1 MKIKFIFLFL
11 NLFNIHASLY
21 FIYHETLF
29 TYLKNNTIASI
40 IL

>member
-11 NLFNIHASLY
+11 NLFNIYGTFY